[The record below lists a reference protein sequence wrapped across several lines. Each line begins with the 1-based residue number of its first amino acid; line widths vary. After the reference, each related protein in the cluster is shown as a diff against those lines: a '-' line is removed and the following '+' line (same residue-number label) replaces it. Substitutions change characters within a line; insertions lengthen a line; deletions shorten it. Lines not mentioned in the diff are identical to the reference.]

1 MRCLA
6 ALLLLF
12 ALSAAAMAAP
22 DPQSG
27 AAQPGASQSGALQS
41 GASQSGASQSG
52 ASQSGASQSGASQSG
67 ASQSGASQSGA
78 SQSGVPQSGVSQS
91 GGSQSCAAPPQFV
104 TTGKSLGPLKA
115 AIDGKRPVEILAIGS
130 GSTTGS
136 NGDQPDN
143 AFPYRM
149 LDALRAGLP
158 QLTFNL
164 TVLGGRGMSAEQ
176 MLPLVAA
183 QVRQAPPQ
191 LVLWQTG
198 TVEAI
203 HAMRATGMRTAL
215 REGLDAIRKAGGS
228 LVLIDPQF
236 SRALRSNTDIEPY
249 ETELQLVGA
258 LPDAVL
264 FHRYDLT
271 RVWALQG
278 QIDPER
284 ATTDTRQA
292 VLVRLNAC
300 LGQALARFV
309 LSGAGIASP

>member
-12 ALSAAAMAAP
+12 ALPVGALGAP
-22 DPQSG
+22 D
-27 AAQPGASQSGALQS
+27 LQS
-41 GASQSGASQSG
+41 GASH
-52 ASQSGASQSGASQSG
+52 
-67 ASQSGASQSGA
+67 
-78 SQSGVPQSGVSQS
+78 SGVSQSGVSQS
-91 GGSQSCAAPPQFV
+91 GVSQSGVSQSGVSQSCAAAPQFV
-104 TTGKSLGPLKA
+104 TARKPLGPLKA
-115 AIDGKRPVEILAIGS
+115 AIDAGGPVEILAVGS
-130 GSTTGS
+130 GSTAGA
-136 NGDQPDN
+136 NGEQPDD

-149 LDALRAGLP
+149 LDALRGDLP
-158 QLTFNL
+158 HVTFNL
-164 TVLGGRGMSAEQ
+164 TVRGGRGMSAEQ
-176 MLPLVAA
+176 MLPLVTA
-183 QVRQAPPQ
+183 QLRQAPPQ

-203 HAMRATGMRTAL
+203 HAMRANRMRAVL
-215 REGLDAIRKAGGS
+215 REGLDAIRKAGAS

-236 SRALRSNTDIEPY
+236 TRALRANTDIEPY
-249 ETELQLVGA
+249 ETELEQVGG

-264 FHRYDLT
+264 FRRYDLT

-284 ATTDTRQA
+284 AAKDARQA

-309 LSGAGIASP
+309 LSGAGVAPP

>member
-12 ALSAAAMAAP
+12 AVPAVAMGAP
-22 DPQSG
+22 TPPTGDLQSG
-27 AAQPGASQSGALQS
+27 GPQPPASQPGASQPT
-41 GASQSGASQSG
+41 ASQPTASK
-52 ASQSGASQSGASQSG
+52 
-67 ASQSGASQSGA
+67 
-78 SQSGVPQSGVSQS
+78 SGVLQA
-91 GGSQSCAAPPQFV
+91 CEAAPQFS
-104 TTGKSLGPLKA
+104 TAGKSLGTLKA
-115 AIDGKRPVEILAIGS
+115 AIEGERPVGILAVGS
-130 GSTTGS
+130 GSTTGA
-136 NGDQPDN
+136 NGDQPDH

-149 LDALRAGLP
+149 VDALRDDLP
-158 QLTFNL
+158 HVTFNL

-176 MLPLVAA
+176 MLPLVTA
-183 QVRQAPPQ
+183 QVRQSPPQ

-203 HAMRATGMRTAL
+203 HAMRANGMRQAL

-236 SRALRSNTDIEPY
+236 SRALRANTDIDPY
-249 ETELQLVGA
+249 ETELQQVAA

-271 RVWALQG
+271 RAWALQG

-284 ATTDTRQA
+284 AATDTRQA
-292 VLVRLNAC
+292 VLVQLNAC
-300 LGQALARFV
+300 LGQVLARFV
-309 LSGAGIASP
+309 LSGAGVAPP